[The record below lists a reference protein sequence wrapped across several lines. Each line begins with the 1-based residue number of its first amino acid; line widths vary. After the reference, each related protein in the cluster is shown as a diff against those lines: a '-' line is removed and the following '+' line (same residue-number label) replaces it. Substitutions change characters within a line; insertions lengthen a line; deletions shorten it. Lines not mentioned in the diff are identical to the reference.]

1 LTTPAFSLEPRTR
14 AQQMLLARVVQP
26 YRGHHVM
33 PGHFDAVDV
42 HGPT

>member
-1 LTTPAFSLEPRTR
+1 
-14 AQQMLLARVVQP
+14 MLLARVVQP